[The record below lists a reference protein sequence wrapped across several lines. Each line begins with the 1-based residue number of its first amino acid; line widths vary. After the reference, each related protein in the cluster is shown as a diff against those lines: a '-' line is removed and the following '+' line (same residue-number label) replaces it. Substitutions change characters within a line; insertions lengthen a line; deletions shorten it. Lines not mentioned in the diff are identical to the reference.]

1 MNFKNK
7 IIFIIF
13 IIVVIFYFIKNY
25 FKFELLNVLILKR
38 GLLAP
43 NKLWYNISD
52 LLLDDPSGINFYN
65 NIKKEGEFIKKN
77 MFGTE
82 IIIVTNIKY
91 IKIILNNSPNIF
103 SVGNLKKQFFK
114 SFMEKNVGVSKGCPW
129 KQRRKLN
136 EHVLTS
142 DKLHI
147 YSEKYNNYIENV
159 INDYKNN
166 NLTFENFNDIGKNIV
181 TKIIFNKY
189 KIHDDIFNIFS
200 EANSIYATTSD
211 NFKINEKIYN
221 NYKKILFENIKTPE
235 KHSFFDLSVEY
246 QQKIKC
252 NKNYEKNYEI
262 FHQIPHFIF
271 PLIGLFITT
280 IPRLLMIL
288 TNHKK
293 IFTEVINEI
302 NSIKD
307 KVNVSKQIYELKI
320 LRKCVLEM
328 LRLNNP
334 VTTTFRTLEKD
345 FIFDKKYKFKKNTQ
359 FLILNNPVLRDTN
372 FFKNPNKFNP
382 YRWNKNMEESYY
394 SLSFNQ
400 GPQKCPG
407 KELSIFLIQS
417 FIYNIV
423 KIKKINVDS
432 IKSNKINTNYI
443 PQIINP
449 FNIEFEFK

>member
-1 MNFKNK
+1 MNLKNK
-7 IIFIIF
+7 IILILF
-13 IIVVIFYFIKNY
+13 IIVFILYFVKNY
-25 FKFELLNVLILKR
+25 FEFELLNILILKR

-43 NKLWYNISD
+43 NKFWYNVSD

-65 NIKKEGEFIKKN
+65 NIKKNGEFIKKK
-77 MFGTE
+77 MFGTT
-82 IIIVTNIKY
+82 IFIVTNVKY
-91 IKIILNNSPNIF
+91 IKIILDNSPNIF
-103 SVGNLKKQFFK
+103 SVGELKRSFFK

-136 EHVLTS
+136 EYVLTS

-147 YSEKYNNYIENV
+147 YSEKYNNYIENALNNFKN
-159 INDYKNN
+159 IN
-166 NLTFENFNDIGKNIV
+166 NFTHEIFNVIGKNIV
-181 TKIIFNKY
+181 TKIIFNKD

-200 EANSIYATTSD
+200 EANSIYATND
-211 NFKINEKIYN
+211 DFEINKKIYN
-221 NYKKILFENIKTPE
+221 NYKKILEKNIKTPV
-235 KHSFFDLSVEY
+235 KHSLFDLSVKY
-246 QQKIKC
+246 QQKVKC
-252 NKNYEKNYEI
+252 KMDYKKDDEI

-271 PLIGLFITT
+271 PMIGLFITT
-280 IPRLLMIL
+280 IPRLLMVL

-293 IFTEVINEI
+293 ILKEVINEI
-302 NSIKD
+302 NSIENND
-307 KVNVSKQIYELKI
+307 NISKQIYELKF
-320 LRKCVLEM
+320 LRNCVLEM

-334 VTTTFRTLEKD
+334 VTTSFRTLEKD

-372 FFKNPNKFNP
+372 FFKDPNKFNP
-382 YRWNKNMEESYY
+382 YRWNKKMEDSYY
-394 SLSFNQ
+394 SISFNQ

-423 KIKKINVDS
+423 KIKKINVDN
-432 IKSNKINTNYI
+432 IQSNKINTNNI

>member
-1 MNFKNK
+1 
-7 IIFIIF
+7 
-13 IIVVIFYFIKNY
+13 
-25 FKFELLNVLILKR
+25 
-38 GLLAP
+38 
-43 NKLWYNISD
+43 
-52 LLLDDPSGINFYN
+52 
-65 NIKKEGEFIKKN
+65 
-77 MFGTE
+77 
-82 IIIVTNIKY
+82 
-91 IKIILNNSPNIF
+91 
-103 SVGNLKKQFFK
+103 
-114 SFMEKNVGVSKGCPW
+114 
-129 KQRRKLN
+129 
-136 EHVLTS
+136 
-142 DKLHI
+142 
-147 YSEKYNNYIENV
+147 
-159 INDYKNN
+159 
-166 NLTFENFNDIGKNIV
+166 
-181 TKIIFNKY
+181 
-189 KIHDDIFNIFS
+189 
-200 EANSIYATTSD
+200 
-211 NFKINEKIYN
+211 
-221 NYKKILFENIKTPE
+221 
-235 KHSFFDLSVEY
+235 
-246 QQKIKC
+246 
-252 NKNYEKNYEI
+252 
-262 FHQIPHFIF
+262 
-271 PLIGLFITT
+271 
-280 IPRLLMIL
+280 MIL

-307 KVNVSKQIYELKI
+307 KVNVSKQIYELKL

>member
-1 MNFKNK
+1 MNLKN
-7 IIFIIF
+7 IIILIIF
-13 IIVVIFYFIKNY
+13 IIVFILYFIKNY
-25 FKFELLNVLILKR
+25 FEFELLNVLILKR

-65 NIKKEGEFIKKN
+65 NIKKEGDFIKKN

-82 IIIVTNIKY
+82 IIIVTNVKY
-91 IKIILNNSPNIF
+91 IKIILDNSPNIF
-103 SVGNLKKQFFK
+103 SVGKLKKRFFK

-129 KQRRKLN
+129 KQRRLLN
-136 EHVLTS
+136 EYVLTS

-147 YSEKYNNYIENV
+147 YSEMYNNYIENV
-159 INDYKNN
+159 LNNFKNINKF
-166 NLTFENFNDIGKNIV
+166 THENFNDIGKNII
-181 TKIIFNKY
+181 TKIIFNKD

-200 EANSIYATTSD
+200 EANSIYATND
-211 NFKINEKIYN
+211 DFEINKKIYN
-221 NYKKILFENIKTPE
+221 NYKKILEKNIKTPV
-235 KHSFFDLSVEY
+235 KHSLFDLSVKY
-246 QQKIKC
+246 HQKEECKMDY
-252 NKNYEKNYEI
+252 KKDDEI

-271 PLIGLFITT
+271 PMIGLFITT
-280 IPRLLMIL
+280 IPRLLMVL

-293 IFTEVINEI
+293 ILKEVINEI
-302 NSIKD
+302 NSIQNND
-307 KVNVSKQIYELKI
+307 NISKQIYELKF
-320 LRKCVLEM
+320 LRNCVLEM

-334 VTTTFRTLEKD
+334 VTTSFRTLEKD

-372 FFKNPNKFNP
+372 FFKDPNKFNP
-382 YRWNKNMEESYY
+382 YRWNKKMEESYY